1 MKTLFLLIFLTI
13 ASFGVFAQL
22 KLGSAKSQVNFREGP
37 GINYKIVST
46 IDNSNLLVILPRES
60 RNNYIEVFDIES
72 SAYGFVSEKLI
83 TVTDTLYYQ
92 KQHFFER
99 AGENETG
106 GVEIELLNQTSN
118 PLYVWINTN
127 SYNLS
132 PFEKKVLIMD
142 KEDVT
147 FFSSAPGLF
156 PVFGKEILKKGSTY
170 RWNFSL

>member
-1 MKTLFLLIFLTI
+1 MKTLFLLILLTT
-13 ASFGVFAQL
+13 ASFVAFAQL

-72 SAYGFVSEKLI
+72 SSYGFVSEKLI

-106 GVEIELLNQTSN
+106 GVEIELINQTSN
-118 PLYVWINTN
+118 PLYIWINTN

-132 PFEKKVLIMD
+132 PYEKKVLIMD
-142 KEDVT
+142 KEDIT

-156 PVFGKEILKKGSTY
+156 PVFGKEILKKGNTY